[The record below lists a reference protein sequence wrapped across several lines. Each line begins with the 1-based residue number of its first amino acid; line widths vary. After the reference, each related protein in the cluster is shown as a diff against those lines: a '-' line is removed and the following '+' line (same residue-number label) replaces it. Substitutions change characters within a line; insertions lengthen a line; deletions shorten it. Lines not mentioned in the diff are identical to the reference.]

1 MTLQRPPH
9 QDCSWMI
16 TELHSNS
23 SLPLVIEVNG
33 ESFFSGRWEEFSLK
47 NASFQFRAPPSYQL
61 NLMRRCT
68 ATFLQ
73 KGNWTVYKNA
83 LTESSHW
90 RHREWK
96 GSRIYVYTHT
106 HTLIKEFSGQNNQ
119 ARDKVVFWQFSAHQ
133 TCTPWFSQQQLGCQA
148 GFIQT
153 LLNFPS
159 EHSVQFYKHT
169 LQESIVANVWGK
181 RGGH

>member
-16 TELHSNS
+16 TELHSNF

-83 LTESSHW
+83 LTESSHR

-106 HTLIKEFSGQNNQ
+106 HTYKGIQWSKQSGMWQGGIL
-119 ARDKVVFWQFSAHQ
+119 AILSPSDMYTMIFTAAVRMPGRLHPDTSKFPFWAQCAV
-133 TCTPWFSQQQLGCQA
+133 L
-148 GFIQT
+148 
-153 LLNFPS
+153 
-159 EHSVQFYKHT
+159 
-169 LQESIVANVWGK
+169 
-181 RGGH
+181 